1 MTRGQSKKPDMKR
14 TRYRWLV
21 IGMVFLIT
29 AINYMDRSAIA
40 FAMPILS
47 GRFHLDSSR
56 IGLTLGAF
64 NIGYAAMVFFGGLM
78 VDRWGSRW
86 VWLYAVLVWSMSIF
100 ATAFATG
107 FAALFTLRLL
117 LGVAEG
123 PNFPALSRV
132 VGDWLPSRERAVA
145 LANALVAVPLA
156 LMVGGPVLSL
166 LAVHFGWQ
174 RMFMILGG
182 LGVLWVPVWL
192 FLYRDFPEHSEF
204 VNDAELR
211 HIREAGAVSRSLPAG
226 DMRRRHYAA
235 ASGAWRFMLTNPT
248 LLSNDWAFFV
258 FGYNLFFF
266 MGWLPTYL
274 TRAYGL
280 DLEQVGM
287 FTVLPWGLA
296 AVWLYAVGHLSDRVL
311 RATGS
316 LRLARSY
323 PIWISQLL
331 GGLCLVPLLG
341 GHSVKNALLGISMAV
356 GFNMSANSAFYAVNV
371 DMIKEKSGTALG
383 IMDFCFAA
391 AGLVASTITGW
402 TVQATGSFA
411 SAFLLVIGLNLTS
424 VTGVLI
430 FHRPDSGVNRAC
442 F

>member
-1 MTRGQSKKPDMKR
+1 MKR
-14 TRYRWLV
+14 TKYRWLI
-21 IGMVFLIT
+21 IGVAFLISVV
-29 AINYMDRSAIA
+29 NYVDRSAIA

-47 GRFHLDSSR
+47 ELFHLDNSR

-78 VDRWGSRW
+78 VDRWGARW
-86 VWLYAVLVWSMSIF
+86 VWFYTALVWSTSIF
-100 ATAFATG
+100 ATAFAAG
-107 FAALFTLRLL
+107 FADLFALRLL
-117 LGVAEG
+117 LGLSEG

-145 LANALVAVPLA
+145 LSNTLVAVPIALA
-156 LMVGGPVLSL
+156 LGGPLVSL
-166 LAVHFGWQ
+166 LAIHVGW
-174 RMFMILGG
+174 RGMFMILGG
-182 LGVLWVPVWL
+182 LGVIWAPIWL
-192 FLYRDFPEHSEF
+192 LLFRDFPEQSKM
-204 VNDAELR
+204 VNDAELEY
-211 HIREAGAVSRSLPAG
+211 IREKDAVIRDLPPGELQRKHHGATP
-226 DMRRRHYAA
+226 
-235 ASGAWRFMLTNPT
+235 GAWRFMLTNPT

-274 TRAYGL
+274 TRVYGL
-280 DLEQVGM
+280 NLGQAGLSSVPPWALGA
-287 FTVLPWGLA
+287 VLLIG
-296 AVWLYAVGHLSDRVL
+296 VGHLSDRVL

-331 GGLCLVPLLG
+331 SGLCVIPLLG
-341 GHSVKNALLGISMAV
+341 VHSVRFALIVISLSV
-356 GFNMSANSAFYAVNV
+356 GFAVSANSVFYAINV

-383 IMDFCFAA
+383 IMDVCFAV

-402 TVQATGSFA
+402 TVQATGSFS

-424 VTGVLI
+424 VIAVLI
-430 FHRPDSGVNRAC
+430 FHRPDAERNHVFNRAR
-442 F
+442 